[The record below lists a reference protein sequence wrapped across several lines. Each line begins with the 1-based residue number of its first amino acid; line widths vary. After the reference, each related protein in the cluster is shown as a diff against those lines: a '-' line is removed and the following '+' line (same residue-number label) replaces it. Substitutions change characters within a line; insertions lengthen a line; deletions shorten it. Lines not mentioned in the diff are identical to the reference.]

1 MFLGEMLRQSMN
13 LLLLI
18 GVSLL
23 AGAALLRW
31 SEPHMLYFPLKEIER
46 TPASIGLPYEDVR
59 LRASDNVQLHG
70 WFIPAQAPSAPT
82 VLFFHG
88 NAGNI
93 SHRLEKLRILNQLG
107 AHTLI
112 IDYRGYGMSEGKPD
126 EPGIYLDAHAAYAYL
141 IRGRAVSPAT
151 VLAYG
156 ESLGSA
162 VAVEL
167 AATTTVGGVVLEAP
181 FTSIADVGREIYP
194 FLPVGL
200 LARSQYDNLGKIGR
214 ISAPILILHSRDDEI
229 IALSHARRLFERAA
243 EPKRLVELAGGHNDA
258 FLVSENAY
266 REALGEFFRAR

>member
-1 MFLGEMLRQSMN
+1 MN

-31 SEPHMLYFPLKEIER
+31 SEPHMLYFPQKEIER
-46 TPASIGLPYEDVR
+46 TPASIGLPYEEVR
-59 LRASDNVQLHG
+59 LRAADNVQLHG

-112 IDYRGYGMSEGKPD
+112 IDFRGYGMSEGRPD
-126 EPGIYLDAHAAYAYL
+126 EPGIYLDAHAAYGYL
-141 IRGRAVSPAT
+141 IRGRAVSPST
-151 VLAYG
+151 VLTYG

-200 LARSQYDNLGKIGR
+200 LARSKYDSLSKIGKLA
-214 ISAPILILHSRDDEI
+214 APVLILHSRDDEI
-229 IALSHARRLFERAA
+229 IPISHGRRLFEKAA
-243 EPKRLVELAGGHNDA
+243 QPKWLVELAGGHNDA
-258 FLVSENAY
+258 FLVSDKAY
-266 REALGEFFRAR
+266 REAMSEFLRTP